1 MVTSKF
7 GKIGEEARKKFF
19 LDEKANTDELPFL
32 AIYRTQEFRK
42 CRGVNLEI
50 KESCLDVP
58 LPRLAKLSLSNS
70 VNDLNCPLI
79 KAWLLPGLLP

>member
-1 MVTSKF
+1 MVTSKP

-19 LDEKANTDELPFL
+19 LNENANADELPFL
-32 AIYRTQEFRK
+32 TIYRTQEFRE
-42 CRGVNLEI
+42 CRSINLEI

-58 LPRLAKLSLSNS
+58 LSRLAKLSLSNS

-79 KAWLLPGLLP
+79 KAWPLPGLLP

>member
-1 MVTSKF
+1 MVTSKP

-19 LDEKANTDELPFL
+19 LNENANADELPFL
-32 AIYRTQEFRK
+32 TIYRTQEFRE
-42 CRGVNLEI
+42 CRSVNLEI

-58 LPRLAKLSLSNS
+58 LSRLAKLSLSNS

-79 KAWLLPGLLP
+79 KAWILPGLLP

>member
-1 MVTSKF
+1 MVTSKP

-19 LDEKANTDELPFL
+19 LNENANADELPFL
-32 AIYRTQEFRK
+32 TIYRTQEFRE

-58 LPRLAKLSLSNS
+58 LSRLAKLSLSSS

-79 KAWLLPGLLP
+79 KAWILPGLLP